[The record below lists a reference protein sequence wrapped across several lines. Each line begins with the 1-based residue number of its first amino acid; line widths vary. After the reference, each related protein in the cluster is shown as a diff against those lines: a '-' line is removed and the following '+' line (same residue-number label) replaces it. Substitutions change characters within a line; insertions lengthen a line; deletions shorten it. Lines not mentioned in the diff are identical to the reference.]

1 MHNENMHENFN
12 HLNLCSKLD
21 QEITGINQNISKF
34 FEFFQQKILI
44 KFNIKVSKILDSRP
58 ITKK

>member
-1 MHNENMHENFN
+1 MHENFN